1 MKPGIRCVVLM
12 LAAVAPLWAQGSGDV
27 KKTEFF
33 VGPSIN
39 GVDVTGFTD
48 KKVAALAFDRTGY
61 AGVEASFT
69 RYIKRYVGL
78 KFDFSG
84 QYSRT
89 YGKTLGFITPPCR
102 FETVPCGLPSQLA
115 EFNLRSSL
123 YNFLGGV
130 QIKDHESRARF
141 KPFAHALIGVAHGRH
156 AIRDCE
162 GFGAISFGVTSFVPC
177 VAEPTVS
184 DSGLAAALGGGLDIR
199 LNKRLDFRAIQV
211 DYNPTHLF
219 DSTQHNIRIGVGIV
233 IH

>member
-1 MKPGIRCVVLM
+1 MKPSIWCVVLM
-12 LAAVAPLWAQGSGDV
+12 LTAVAPLWGQGSGDV
-27 KKTEFF
+27 KKIEFF

-39 GVDVTGFTD
+39 GVDATGFTD
-48 KKVAALAFDRTGY
+48 KKVAAFAFDRTGY
-61 AGVEASFT
+61 GGIEASIT
-69 RYIKRYVGL
+69 RYITRYVGL

-89 YGKTLGFITPPCR
+89 YGKTLGFIAPPCR
-102 FETVPCGLPSQLA
+102 FENVPCGLPTQLA

-130 QIKDHESRARF
+130 QFKDNESRSRF

-162 GFGAISFGVTSFVPC
+162 GIDGVTSLSVPC
-177 VAEPTVS
+177 VAEPRVS
-184 DSGLAAALGGGLDIR
+184 DTGLAAALGGGLDIR

-211 DYNPTHLF
+211 DYNPTQLLNT
-219 DSTQHNIRIGVGIV
+219 TQHNIRIGVGIV

>member
-1 MKPGIRCVVLM
+1 MKTGIQCVVLM
-12 LAAVAPLWAQGSGDV
+12 LAAAAPLCAQGSGDV

-39 GVDVTGFTD
+39 GVDATGFTD
-48 KKVAALAFDRTGY
+48 KKVAAFAFDRTGY
-61 AGVEASFT
+61 GGVEASFT
-69 RYIKRYVGL
+69 RYISRYVGL

-102 FETVPCGLPSQLA
+102 FETVPCGLPSQFA

-130 QIKDHESRARF
+130 QIKDHESGSRF

-162 GFGAISFGVTSFVPC
+162 GFGPTSFGEPC
-177 VAEPTVS
+177 VAEPKVS
-184 DSGLAAALGGGLDIR
+184 DTGLAAALGGGLDIR